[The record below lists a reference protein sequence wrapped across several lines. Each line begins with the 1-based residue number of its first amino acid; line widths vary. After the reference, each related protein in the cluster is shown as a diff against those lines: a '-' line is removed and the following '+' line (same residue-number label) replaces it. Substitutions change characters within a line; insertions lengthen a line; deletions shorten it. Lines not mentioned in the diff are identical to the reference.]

1 MGLMAL
7 NLATLNA
14 RGLRDA
20 SKCIHLL
27 GELSKLSVDVVEVQ
41 GTRFICAG
49 DCRVQENDFVVLS
62 TYGSHSSA

>member
-20 SKCIHLL
+20 SKCACLL
-27 GELSKLSVDVVEVQ
+27 GELSNLSVNDPAMQE
-41 GTRFICAG
+41 THFICAA
-49 DCRVQENDFVVLS
+49 DCLVLENE
-62 TYGSHSSA
+62 